1 MTKEE
6 LIRILSFVESS
17 RTLTEFTHPLSSVDP
32 RWNIIAYCVRRHFE
46 GKLITV
52 TSLAMASN
60 VPYATAMRRI
70 NELIDEGMLLKRIK
84 TKTGKSFSIHPTEKM
99 IKQFE
104 AFAFQLK
111 GLVGSTFGFHSDQ
124 RDFYF
129 GGAYMGQ
136 RTIPYPSVLKDGLGY
151 ERVLKILC
159 PSDPTFRTLSDLSS
173 TLNELC
179 GGKLKIVNLAL
190 DELHDEIIANA
201 QRAES
206 QYDLIAVDLPWF
218 GEFVSKNMLLPLT
231 QFIEE
236 KSFNHNDFH
245 TAAWRASMLAGEQ
258 YGIPIQPTAELLF
271 YRRDMLEELGL
282 SPPKT
287 TQDLLDTLIQL
298 QQCHPETYG
307 IILNCGSG
315 TPVAHTFLQI
325 LASFGKAVINLPK
338 VGDDFDTE
346 NLQANNFK
354 PCLDSKEALAA
365 VHYLKS
371 LLKLAHP
378 ASLKCDW
385 DKRIRLFSEG
395 ETAFTFGWS
404 IRAGFFEL
412 NPDSLP
418 NGNVGYC
425 VAPPNVGCKPISP
438 IGGFSLAIPSNLPVE
453 HLGTTWQMMS
463 YLTTPEMMKW
473 YTLNGSFS
481 SPRFSTSAD
490 EEVVEFSSVINTVD
504 SLEKKGQIQV
514 WPRVSIPEFSD
525 ITHILGEEIHAIL
538 RDVKSPEEGLESAQF
553 RINQIMIE
561 TGRYKKSQL

>member
-17 RTLTEFTHPLSSVDP
+17 RTLTESAHPLSSIDP
-32 RWNIIAYCVRRHFE
+32 RWNIVAYCVRRHFE

-52 TSLAMASN
+52 TSLAIASN

-70 NELIDEGMLLKRIK
+70 NELIDEGMLLKRKK

-111 GLVGSTFGFHSDQ
+111 GLVGNTFGFHSNH

-151 ERVLKILC
+151 DRILKILC

-179 GGKLKIVNLAL
+179 GGKLEIVNLAL
-190 DELHDEIIANA
+190 DELHSEIIENA
-201 QRAES
+201 QRVES
-206 QYDLIAVDLPWF
+206 KYDLIAVDLPWF
-218 GEFVSKNMLLPLT
+218 GEFVSKEMLLPLT
-231 QFIEE
+231 SLIEE
-236 KSFNHNDFH
+236 HSFNHNDFH
-245 TAAWRASMLAGEQ
+245 TAAWRASVLAGEQ

-271 YRRDMLEELGL
+271 YRRDVLEELEL
-282 SPPKT
+282 LPPRT
-287 TQDLLDTLIQL
+287 MQGLLDTLAKLNQY
-298 QQCHPETYG
+298 QPETYG
-307 IILNCGSG
+307 IILNCGAG

-325 LASFGKAVINLPK
+325 LASFGQAVIDLPK
-338 VGDDFDTE
+338 VSDDFDVT
-346 NLQANNFK
+346 NLNADNFR
-354 PCLDSKEALAA
+354 PCLDTKEALAA
-365 VHYLKS
+365 VQCLQS
-371 LLKLAHP
+371 LLKFAHP
-378 ASLKCDW
+378 ASLNCDW
-385 DKRIRLFSEG
+385 DKRIRLFSQG
-395 ETAFTFGWS
+395 KVAFTFGWS

-412 NPDSLP
+412 NSESPAY
-418 NGNVGYC
+418 GHVGYC
-425 VAPPNVGCKPISP
+425 VAPPSVGCKPVSP
-438 IGGFSLAIPSNLPVE
+438 IGGFSLAIPSNLPKQ
-453 HLGTTWQMMS
+453 HIGITWQMMS

-490 EEVVEFSSVINTVD
+490 EEVAEFSSVIATVD
-504 SLEKKGQIQV
+504 SLEKKGQVQI
-514 WPRVSIPEFSD
+514 WPRIPIPEFSD
-525 ITHILGEEIHAIL
+525 IIQILGEEIHAIL
-538 RDVKSPEEGLESAQF
+538 RKVKSPEEGLESAQLQ
-553 RINQIMIE
+553 INRLMIE
-561 TGRYKKSQL
+561 AGRYSE